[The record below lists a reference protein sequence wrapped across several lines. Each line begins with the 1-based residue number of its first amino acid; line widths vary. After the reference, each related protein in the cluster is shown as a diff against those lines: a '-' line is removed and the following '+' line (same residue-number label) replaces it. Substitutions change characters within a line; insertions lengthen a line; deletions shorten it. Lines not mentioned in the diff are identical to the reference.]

1 MRSPYEGLGK
11 YGTVG
16 LDLLLSIAF
25 GYWAGHWL
33 DGKLGTR
40 WLTLVGFFFGVA
52 AGFKAIFEAAKRMQ
66 AETEKADAAEREAR
80 RRGRPTERRDDG
92 DAS

>member
-16 LDLLLSIAF
+16 LDLLLSIGL

-40 WLTLVGFFFGVA
+40 WITLVGFAFGVA
-52 AGFKAIFEAAKRMQ
+52 AGFKAIYETARRLQ
-66 AETEKADAAEREAR
+66 EETERADLAERNAR
-80 RRGRPTERRDDG
+80 RRGPPPHADD
-92 DAS
+92 APPRS